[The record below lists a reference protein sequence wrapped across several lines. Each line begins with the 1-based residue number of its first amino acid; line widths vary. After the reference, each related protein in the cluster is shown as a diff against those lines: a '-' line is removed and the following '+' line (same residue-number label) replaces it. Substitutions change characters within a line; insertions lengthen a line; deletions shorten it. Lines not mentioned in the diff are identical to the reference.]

1 MMKQLELMRTSYRK
15 QPAETTWLQASMVA
29 YVLMAG

>member
-15 QPAETTWLQASMVA
+15 QSAETTWLQASMVA

>member
-1 MMKQLELMRTSYRK
+1 MMKQLELMKTPYRK
-15 QPAETTWLQASMVA
+15 RPVETTWLQASMVA